1 MTPYQFKI
9 LRRLAN
15 SEIKTYCQP
24 AGIDSDK
31 RRDDINLDFNS
42 MLRLCELGLTSDA
55 TAWPKYTDLVT
66 RYAEEG
72 REIVI
77 VVLNRVGQLMFE
89 RTPWENASTD
99 QERRLRRTN
108 AFANL

>member
-1 MTPYQFKI
+1 MSSTTASRLEKLLDSLTPYQFKI

-15 SEIKTYCQP
+15 NEVKTYCQP

-31 RRDDINLDFNS
+31 RRDDINLDFNG
-42 MLRLCELGLTSDA
+42 MLRLCELGLMNDA
-55 TAWPKYTDLVT
+55 TAWPKYTELVD

-77 VVLNRVGQLMFE
+77 VVLNRVGQLLFQ
-89 RTPWENASTD
+89 RTLHE
-99 QERRLRRTN
+99 
-108 AFANL
+108 

>member
-1 MTPYQFKI
+1 MESMIEQLTPYQFKI

-77 VVLNRVGQLMFE
+77 VVLNKIGDVMFK
-89 RTPWENASTD
+89 RTPWEN
-99 QERRLRRTN
+99 RVN
-108 AFANL
+108 

>member
-1 MTPYQFKI
+1 METLTPYQFKI

-31 RRDDINLDFNS
+31 RRDDINLDFNG
-42 MLRLCELGLTSDA
+42 MLRLCELGLASDA

-66 RYAEEG
+66 RYTEEG

-77 VVLNRVGQLMFE
+77 VVLNKIGYLMFK
-89 RTPWENASTD
+89 RTPWERWVN
-99 QERRLRRTN
+99 
-108 AFANL
+108 

>member
-1 MTPYQFKI
+1 MTTVEQLTPYQFKI

-31 RRDDINLDFNS
+31 RRDDINLDFNA

-77 VVLNRVGQLMFE
+77 VVLNGVGDLMFK
-89 RTPWENASTD
+89 RTPWEN
-99 QERRLRRTN
+99 RVN
-108 AFANL
+108 

>member
-1 MTPYQFKI
+1 VDSLTPYQFKI

-15 SEIKTYCQP
+15 NEVKVYCQP

-31 RRDDINLDFNS
+31 RRDDINLDFNG
-42 MLRLCELGLTSDA
+42 MLRLCELGLMSDA

-77 VVLNRVGQLMFE
+77 VVLNKVGDLMFR
-89 RTPWENASTD
+89 RTPWEN
-99 QERRLRRTN
+99 RVN
-108 AFANL
+108 

>member
-1 MTPYQFKI
+1 LETLTPYQFKI

-15 SEIKTYCQP
+15 NEVKVYCQP

-31 RRDDINLDFNS
+31 RRDDINIDFNS
-42 MLRLCELGLTSDA
+42 MLRLCELGLMSDA
-55 TAWPKYTDLVT
+55 TAWPKYTELVT

-77 VVLNRVGQLMFE
+77 VVLNKIGNEMFR
-89 RTPWENASTD
+89 RTPWGN
-99 QERRLRRTN
+99 RVN
-108 AFANL
+108 

>member
-1 MTPYQFKI
+1 MQSSESRPRSIEQLTPYQFKI

-15 SEIKTYCQP
+15 NEIKTYCQP

-31 RRDDINLDFNS
+31 RRDDINLDFNA

-55 TAWPKYTDLVT
+55 TAWPKYTGLVT

-77 VVLNRVGQLMFE
+77 VVLNRVGQLLF
-89 RTPWENASTD
+89 
-99 QERRLRRTN
+99 RRTSHERYVN
-108 AFANL
+108 

>member
-1 MTPYQFKI
+1 METLTPYQFKI

-77 VVLNRVGQLMFE
+77 VVLNKIGDVMFK
-89 RTPWENASTD
+89 RTPWEN
-99 QERRLRRTN
+99 RVN
-108 AFANL
+108 

>member
-1 MTPYQFKI
+1 METLTPYQFKI

-31 RRDDINLDFNS
+31 RRDDINLDFNA

-77 VVLNRVGQLMFE
+77 VVLNGVGDLMFK
-89 RTPWENASTD
+89 RTPWEN
-99 QERRLRRTN
+99 RVN
-108 AFANL
+108 

>member
-1 MTPYQFKI
+1 MTTVEQLTPYQFKI

-77 VVLNRVGQLMFE
+77 VVLNGVGDLMFK
-89 RTPWENASTD
+89 RTPWEN
-99 QERRLRRTN
+99 RVN
-108 AFANL
+108 

>member
-1 MTPYQFKI
+1 MDKAEGAGTIVEQLTPYQFKI

-24 AGIDSDK
+24 VGIDSDK

-77 VVLNRVGQLMFE
+77 VVLNKIGDVMFR
-89 RTPWENASTD
+89 RTPWGN
-99 QERRLRRTN
+99 RVN
-108 AFANL
+108 

>member
-1 MTPYQFKI
+1 MDQLTQYQFKI

-31 RRDDINLDFNS
+31 RRDDINLDFNA

-77 VVLNRVGQLMFE
+77 VVINRVGDEMFR
-89 RTPWENASTD
+89 RTPWEN
-99 QERRLRRTN
+99 RVN
-108 AFANL
+108 

>member
-1 MTPYQFKI
+1 METLTPYQFKI

-31 RRDDINLDFNS
+31 RRDDINPDFNA
-42 MLRLCELGLTSDA
+42 MLRLCELGLMSDA
-55 TAWPKYTDLVT
+55 TATQSAWPKYTGLVT

-77 VVLNRVGQLMFE
+77 VVLNRVGQFLFE
-89 RTPWENASTD
+89 RTAHDRWVN
-99 QERRLRRTN
+99 
-108 AFANL
+108 

>member
-1 MTPYQFKI
+1 MQFCEPRPRSIEQLTPYQFKI

-31 RRDDINLDFNS
+31 RRDDINLDFNA

-89 RTPWENASTD
+89 RTPWEHW
-99 QERRLRRTN
+99 TN
-108 AFANL
+108 